1 MSYIYEF
8 DIAAC
13 ALMIMFAVLLVI
25 RRNFPSYT
33 NKLYAC
39 MLGGNLFA
47 TVMDLVTVYT
57 IANAADI
64 PLWVNYLVNIVYLIS
79 FNGCAVLYYVYVLA
93 ITKENR
99 TTGFDRAVA
108 VAVIVIDLVF
118 ISTTP
123 LTEWIFYFDEDFKY
137 CHGPLMLLLYV
148 TAVFMLFYSFLICV
162 KHRRSLTK
170 YQIVSV
176 VIFNLSLIGAI
187 ILQGIFSSILLQSF
201 ACSLYLIVVYISLQN
216 PDDYIDKST
225 VCYNQYAFNKTLEKH
240 MSKNAPFTVLSF
252 VPDDFQYINC
262 ILGVKNTN
270 ELIDSISLYLM
281 KEFDTRSVFH
291 LYGCRYAITINE
303 STGDLDSTVFRL
315 KAHFAKPS
323 VINGTEVQLS
333 PKMSYINYPD
343 FAQTPEDITD
353 ALEFCLKSKAQD
365 ENNELVAATAEA
377 LDKKNRENQIVYIMK
392 RAIQNNEFR
401 VYYQPLYSTEKG
413 RFTSAEALVRLIDPD
428 LGFIPPDEFIPLAE
442 RNGLIIKIGELI
454 FRSVCEFM
462 HRSDIFRLGVEY
474 IEVNLSTI
482 QCMQENLAPT
492 LLSIMKEFDIAPN
505 RINFEI
511 TETAHSIND
520 RTLINT
526 MDALIKE
533 GATFSMDDYGTG
545 FSTANYL
552 IRLPLSI
559 VKIDKSI
566 LWPAMKSEE
575 AMNVLKHTVMM
586 LKSLNKGIV
595 VEGVEDD
602 AMAQL
607 LIDMGVEYLQGYH
620 YSKPIPENSYID
632 FLNKH
637 HTIHA

>member
-1 MSYIYEF
+1 MNYIYEF

-13 ALMIMFAVLLVI
+13 ALMIMFSVLLAI
-25 RRNFPSYT
+25 RKNFPTYS

-39 MLGGNLFA
+39 MLAGNLFA
-47 TVMDLVTVYT
+47 TAMDLVTVFT
-57 IANAADI
+57 IAKADTL
-64 PLWVNYLVNIVYLIS
+64 PLWVNYLTNIVYLTS
-79 FNGCAVLYYVYVLA
+79 FNGCAVLYYMYVLA

-99 TTGFDRAVA
+99 TTRLDRAVA
-108 VAVIVIDLVF
+108 IAVITIDVVF

-123 LTEWIFYFDEDFKY
+123 LTKWIFFFDEENNY

-148 TAVFMLFYSFLICV
+148 TAVFMLFYSFLISV
-162 KHRRSLTK
+162 KYRHSLTK
-170 YQIVSV
+170 YQIVSI

-187 ILQGIFSSILLQSF
+187 ILQAIFSDILLQGF
-201 ACSLYLIVVYISLQN
+201 ACSLYLIVVYVSLQN
-216 PDDYIDKST
+216 PDDYMDKT
-225 VCYNQYAFNKTLEKH
+225 TGCFNQYAFNKTLEKH
-240 MSKNAPFTVLSF
+240 IVKNTPFTVLSF

-270 ELIDSISLYLM
+270 ELIDSISVYLM
-281 KEFDTRSVFH
+281 NEFNAQNVFH
-291 LYGCRYAITINE
+291 LYGCRYAVMIDEN
-303 STGDLDSTVFRL
+303 TGDLDSTVFRL
-315 KAHFAKPS
+315 KAHFAKPC

-333 PKMSYINYPD
+333 PKMCFINYPD
-343 FAQTPEDITD
+343 FANTPEDITD
-353 ALEFCLKSKAQD
+353 SLEFCLKTTAHD
-365 ENNELVAATAEA
+365 ESNELVAATEEA
-377 LDKKNRENQIVYIMK
+377 LVKKNRENQIVHIMK
-392 RAIQNNEFR
+392 RAIQNNEFK

-413 RFTSAEALVRLIDPD
+413 RFTSAEALVRLIDPE

-442 RNGLIIKIGELI
+442 RNGLIAKIGELI

-462 HRSDIFRLGVEY
+462 HRSDIFKLGVEY
-474 IEVNLSTI
+474 IEVNLSTV

-492 LLSIMKEFDIAPN
+492 MLSIMKEFSIAPN

-520 RTLINT
+520 KTLINT
-526 MDALIKE
+526 MNALIKE
-533 GATFSMDDYGTG
+533 GSTFSMDDYGTG

-552 IRLPLSI
+552 IRLPLYI

-595 VEGVEDD
+595 VEGVEDE
-602 AMAQL
+602 AMASL
-607 LIDMGVEYLQGYH
+607 LIDMGVEFLQGYY
-620 YSKPIPENSYID
+620 YSKPIPEQSYIE
-632 FLNKH
+632 FLQEH
-637 HTIHA
+637 QG